1 MGELEE
7 RLEAIY
13 TTIQKERMADIPIL
27 NPRLQVRAVGFREWE
42 GHRLGVLVTPWF
54 MNILLLPGEDGE
66 WSTLACGEK
75 VTQRLPSGVYE
86 FIVGEEVDLGHYQ
99 MCSLFSPMFE
109 FEDQAAALAT
119 ARAVMDGVLD
129 EFMDVLKEHDIEV
142 IRADVN
148 ERLSEEELLPLIAD
162 IDGVICGDDRFTDK
176 VMDAAPKLKVLAK
189 WGTGID
195 SIPSLSNSWP
205 YHSS

>member
-129 EFMDVLKEHDIEV
+129 ENNRDEV
-142 IRADVN
+142 STR
-148 ERLSEEELLPLIAD
+148 EREIQRVWNGEVEAPDESLPQAE
-162 IDGVICGDDRFTDK
+162 GGEA
-176 VMDAAPKLKVLAK
+176 DAARATPDEDAVRPPAEAAPMESLAER
-189 WGTGID
+189 
-195 SIPSLSNSWP
+195 PLSRRDLLRGAFLRR
-205 YHSS
+205 